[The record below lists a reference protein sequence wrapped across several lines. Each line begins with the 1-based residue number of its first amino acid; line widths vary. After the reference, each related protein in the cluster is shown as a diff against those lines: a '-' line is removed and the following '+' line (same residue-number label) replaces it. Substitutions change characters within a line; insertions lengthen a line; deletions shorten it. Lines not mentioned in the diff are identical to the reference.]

1 MKASLRAL
9 LEHKGRDVE
18 TVDPDTSV
26 FVAVQRMNVRHIG
39 ALVITDEQNLVGIM
53 TERDVLTRVVATN
66 RDPTGTRVW
75 EVMTRDPV
83 IIDADAT
90 VEEAL
95 GVVSSR
101 RCRHLPV
108 VHQNALYG
116 LVSAGDL
123 TAWIVRDQRRTID
136 DLYDYVTR

>member
-1 MKASLRAL
+1 MKASIRAV
-9 LEHKGRDVE
+9 LEFKGRDVE
-18 TVDPDTSV
+18 TVDPDASV
-26 FVAVQRMNVRHIG
+26 FVAVQRMNIRHIG
-39 ALVITDEQNLVGIM
+39 ALVITEQRDLVGIM
-53 TERDVLTRVVATN
+53 TERDILTRVVATN
-66 RDPTGTRVW
+66 RDPTATRVW

-95 GVVSSR
+95 GVVSRR

-108 VHQNALYG
+108 VYQGALYG

-123 TAWIVRDQRRTID
+123 TAWIVRDQRRTIE